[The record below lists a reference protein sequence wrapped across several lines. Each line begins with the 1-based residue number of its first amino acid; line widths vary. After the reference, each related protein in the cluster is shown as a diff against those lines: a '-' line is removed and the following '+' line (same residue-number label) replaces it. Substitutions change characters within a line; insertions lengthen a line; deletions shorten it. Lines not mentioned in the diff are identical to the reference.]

1 MTDNDRNML
10 EGFAKRVDY
19 LEELYK
25 DSVMAGDQL
34 TAHEC
39 LAELNDINNAITDIE
54 ERNA

>member
-39 LAELNDINNAITDIE
+39 LAELNDINEAISAIE

>member
-10 EGFAKRVDY
+10 EGFTKRVDY

-34 TAHEC
+34 TALEC

>member
-25 DSVMAGDQL
+25 DSVLANDQL

-39 LAELNDINNAITDIE
+39 LAELNDINNAISAIE